1 MMVGALLLAGGS
13 GSRMR
18 GETGDKL
25 LHPIGSSNAFSLCI
39 RAFLQ
44 AEGVEK
50 FVIVYKDE
58 TQLSRLKTTFN
69 QLQTSQK
76 QLREPDIYWTP
87 GGKERQDSVR
97 AGLQAL
103 PDEITHILVHDCAR
117 PFIRPQTIELAA
129 SEISKDRAITVARP
143 LKDTLR
149 FREDQ
154 SENALIPSPTR
165 TLDRSHYW
173 LMETPQGAP
182 RAWLE
187 EGLSKAQ
194 SQQILL
200 TDDMAAVELAGHPV
214 GMLDPGYPNPKIT
227 TPDDFSYAEF
237 LLKS

>member
-1 MMVGALLLAGGS
+1 MVGALLLAGGS

-25 LHPIGSSNAFSLCI
+25 LHPIGPTNAFSLCI
-39 RAFLQ
+39 QAFLQ
-44 AEGVEK
+44 AERVEK
-50 FVIVYKDE
+50 LVIVYKDE

-76 QLREPDIYWTP
+76 QLREPDIYWTL
-87 GGKERQDSVR
+87 GGKERQDSVW
-97 AGLQAL
+97 AGLQVL

>member
-25 LHPIGSSNAFSLCI
+25 LHPIGSTNAFSLSI
-39 RAFLQ
+39 QAFIQ
-44 AEGVEK
+44 AERVQK

-76 QLREPDIYWTP
+76 QLREPDIYWTL

-165 TLDRSHYW
+165 TLDRSRHW

-227 TPDDFSYAEF
+227 TPDDFSYAKF

>member
-1 MMVGALLLAGGS
+1 MVGALLLAGGS
-13 GSRMR
+13 GNRMR

-39 RAFLQ
+39 QAILQ

-50 FVIVYKDE
+50 LVIVYKDE
-58 TQLSRLKTTFN
+58 TQLSRLKATFN
-69 QLQTSQK
+69 QQQTSQG
-76 QLREPDIYWTP
+76 QLRETDIYWTL

-97 AGLQAL
+97 AGMEAL
-103 PDEITHILVHDCAR
+103 PHEITHILVHDCAR
-117 PFIRPQTIELAA
+117 PFIRSQTIAQAA
-129 SEISKDRAITVARP
+129 SEIRKDRAITVARP

-149 FREDQ
+149 FRVDQ
-154 SENALIPSPTR
+154 SDNALIPSPTR
-165 TLDRSHYW
+165 TLDRSRHW

-182 RAWLE
+182 RTWLE

-194 SQQILL
+194 SQKILL

-237 LLKS
+237 LLQS

>member
-1 MMVGALLLAGGS
+1 M
-13 GSRMR
+13 
-18 GETGDKL
+18 E
-25 LHPIGSSNAFSLCI
+25 
-39 RAFLQ
+39 
-44 AEGVEK
+44 
-50 FVIVYKDE
+50 
-58 TQLSRLKTTFN
+58 
-69 QLQTSQK
+69 
-76 QLREPDIYWTP
+76 
-87 GGKERQDSVR
+87 
-97 AGLQAL
+97 AL

-117 PFIRPQTIELAA
+117 PFIRPQTVEQAA

-154 SENALIPSPTR
+154 SENTLIPSPTR
-165 TLDRSHYW
+165 TLDRSRHW

>member
-1 MMVGALLLAGGS
+1 MVGALLLAGGS

-18 GETGDKL
+18 GETRDKL
-25 LHPIGSSNAFSLCI
+25 LHPIGSSNAFSLCV

-44 AEGVEK
+44 VEGVET

-58 TQLSRLKTTFN
+58 TQLAGLKANFN
-69 QLQTSQK
+69 KQQTGQA
-76 QLREPDIYWTP
+76 QLRESDIYWAQ
-87 GGKERQDSVR
+87 GGKERQDSVL
-97 AGLQAL
+97 AGLQTL

-117 PFIRPQTIELAA
+117 PFIRPQTIALAV
-129 SEISKDRAITVARP
+129 SEINKDRAITVARP

-165 TLDRSHYW
+165 TLDRSRHW

-187 EGLSKAQ
+187 EGLSKAK
-194 SQQILL
+194 SQKILL
-200 TDDMAAVELAGHPV
+200 TDDMAAVELAGYSV

>member
-1 MMVGALLLAGGS
+1 MC
-13 GSRMR
+13 
-18 GETGDKL
+18 GETTDKL
-25 LHPIGSSNAFSLCI
+25 LHSIGSSNAFSLCI

-44 AEGVEK
+44 AEGVET
-50 FVIVYKDE
+50 FGIVYKDQ
-58 TQLSRLKTTFN
+58 TQLSRLKAILD
-69 QLQTSQK
+69 QQQKGQAQT
-76 QLREPDIYWTP
+76 RGPDIYWAQ

-97 AGLQAL
+97 AGLQVL

-117 PFIRPQTIELAA
+117 PFIRPQTIDHVA
-129 SEISKDRAITVARP
+129 SEISKDRAITIARP

-154 SENALIPSPTR
+154 SDNALIPSATR
-165 TLDRSHYW
+165 TLDRSRYW

-194 SQQILL
+194 SQKILL

-227 TPDDFSYAEF
+227 TPEDFSYAEF
-237 LLKS
+237 LLKT

>member
-1 MMVGALLLAGGS
+1 MIGALLLAGGS
-13 GSRMR
+13 GNRMG

-25 LHPIGSSNAFSLCI
+25 LHPIGLSNAFSLCI
-39 RAFLQ
+39 QAFLQ
-44 AEGVEK
+44 AEGMEK
-50 FVIVYKDE
+50 LVIVYRDE
-58 TQLSRLKTTFN
+58 TQLSRLKATFN
-69 QLQTSQK
+69 LQQTSLGMLK
-76 QLREPDIYWTP
+76 GPDIYWTL
-87 GGKERQDSVR
+87 GGNERQDSVR

-103 PDEITHILVHDCAR
+103 PDEITHILIHDCAR

-129 SEISKDRAITVARP
+129 SEISQDRAVTVARP

-154 SENALIPSPTR
+154 SENALIPSPTK
-165 TLDRSHYW
+165 TLDRSSHW
-173 LMETPQGAP
+173 LIETPQGAP

-194 SQQILL
+194 SQKILL